1 MYRGEKKLSFF
12 FYNNDILLIR
22 IVIVMDSY
30 EREAN

>member
-1 MYRGEKKLSFF
+1 MYRGEKKNYHF